1 MAQSVKVGI
10 ISIGEMGVGIA
21 RLLAANGYVVL
32 TNITGRSDY
41 THRRAATAPI
51 TLLDSD
57 TELVAQADYILSIVP
72 PRDAIATAKRITS
85 VKHGERATPLC
96 YLDLNAVSPGRA
108 REIAQEFATNAPQ
121 VIFVDGGILGG
132 PPKLLESSGDG
143 SAEPGAGWKRP
154 AIPLAGPP
162 LPNAHLAQTLNS
174 THLGPNIGAASGL
187 KCCFGAFLKGLIALS
202 IQSFSTAEALGV
214 YDELQGFL
222 KHFQPALQESTSR
235 MVTEI
240 PPKAGR
246 WVDEMLEI
254 GRCFGEEGGWD
265 NVTGTEGANIYQ
277 RVAELYRTIAE
288 DTVLGQER
296 QEHRVRGNTAGDI
309 ALAVEES
316 LNPNYKK

>member
-1 MAQSVKVGI
+1 MAQPVKVGI

-21 RLLAANGYVVL
+21 KLLAAHGYVVL

-57 TELVAQADYILSIVP
+57 TELVAQADYILSI
-72 PRDAIATAKRITS
+72 
-85 VKHGERATPLC
+85 GERATPLC
-96 YLDLNAVSPGRA
+96 YLDLNAISPGRA

-121 VIFVDGGILGG
+121 VIFIDGGILGG
-132 PPKLLESSGDG
+132 PPKLLESNGDNSG
-143 SAEPGAGWKRP
+143 EPGAGWKRP

-174 THLGPNIGAASGL
+174 TYLGPKIGAASGL
-187 KCCFGAFLKGLIALS
+187 KCCFAAFLKGLIALS
-202 IQSFSTAEALGV
+202 IQSFSTAEALGI

-222 KHFQPALQESTSR
+222 RHFQPALQETTSR

-277 RVAELYRTIAE
+277 RVAELYRTISE